1 MVTYTFTFVAI
12 ASASCRVFNTF
23 CDPAVLWLYL
33 QYKWSLCWYI
43 CNILRSL
50 YIMNELATMAK
61 GLHSNRWKAFLVLP
75 SQENYNIWF
84 DYIVASAFFGPFQTW
99 FINAQTC
106 DIFFI
111 WKASWSCRPDL
122 FHSNCNI
129 NHILMW
135 VLEWS
140 SVWNRKVLTCKTKPI
155 VCKNKQNQMQPLFQ
169 QAWIDGIIV
178 TN

>member
-50 YIMNELATMAK
+50 YLMNERATMAK
-61 GLHSNRWKAFLVLP
+61 GLHSNRWKAVLVLS
-75 SQENYNIWF
+75 SQENYNIRF
-84 DYIVASAFFGPFQTW
+84 DYIVAFAFFGPFQTW
-99 FINAQTC
+99 FINTDILQTC
-106 DIFFI
+106 DIFSI

-122 FHSNCNI
+122 FYSNCNI

-135 VLEWS
+135 VLDCQCGTERFW
-140 SVWNRKVLTCKTKPI
+140 L
-155 VCKNKQNQMQPLFQ
+155 
-169 QAWIDGIIV
+169 V
-178 TN
+178 TLSQ